1 MANTQTTVPLFVAN
15 TVLTAA
21 QQNISAGTG
30 VPVFATTVTRDAAFG
45 GSNKALAEGQLAY
58 IEASNVVQY
67 YDGAAWA
74 TVGPTAAGGM
84 TLLSTTTLSGASTTI
99 SSIDQTY
106 VQLYGVITG
115 VTNATA
121 DGQFRIGPNGSTSGN
136 YYQGVRLDS
145 VSVGT
150 VTAAN
155 AYWDLSMNNYP
166 LRTNANNSANFLIS
180 NYASSTSYKN
190 MTWSFCY
197 NTEDVNFG
205 SNAYF
210 ANTAITSLTFSNSG
224 GSFSTGTVLLYG
236 VK

>member
-1 MANTQTTVPLFVAN
+1 
-15 TVLTAA
+15 LTAA
-21 QQNISAGTG
+21 NMNISAGTG

-45 GSNKALAEGQLAY
+45 GTSEKVLAEGQLCY
-58 IEASNVVQY
+58 LSSTNVVQY

-74 TVGPTAAGGM
+74 SVGASGGM

-121 DGQFRIGPNGSTSGN
+121 DGQFRIGPNGSTTGN
-136 YYQGVRLDS
+136 YYQGVRLDGL
-145 VSVGT
+145 SVGA
-150 VTAAN
+150 VAGAN

-166 LRTNANNSANFLIS
+166 SRTNANNSANFLIS

-190 MTWSFCY
+190 MTWSLCY

-205 SNAYF
+205 SSAYF
-210 ANTAITSLTFSNSG
+210 SNTAITSLTFTNSG

>member
-1 MANTQTTVPLFVAN
+1 MPLTTY
-15 TVLTAA
+15 TSGEVLTAA
-21 QQNISAGTG
+21 SLNANL
-30 VPVFATTVTRDAAFG
+30 VFAAA
-45 GSNKALAEGQLAY
+45 NP
-58 IEASNVVQY
+58 
-67 YDGAAWA
+67 
-74 TVGPTAAGGM
+74 VGGGM

-136 YYQGVRLDS
+136 YYNGVRLDGLGIGAVAGS
-145 VSVGT
+145 
-150 VTAAN
+150 N

-166 LRTNANNSANFLIS
+166 SRTNANNSANFLIS

-190 MTWSFCY
+190 MTWSLCY

-210 ANTAITSLTFSNSG
+210 SNTAITSLTFTNSG